1 MLVLQGIVKNGVV
14 VPEQGSRSLP
24 EGAKVIIEYA
34 PAPQPGADVPA
45 DSGLSLSETLLK
57 YAGTIKGLPP
67 DFARNHDHYI
77 HGTRKK

>member
-1 MLVLQGIVKNGVV
+1 MVLLQGIVKNGVV
-14 VPEQGSRSLP
+14 VPDQGSRSLP
-24 EGAKVIIEYA
+24 EGAKVVIEYA
-34 PAPQPGADVPA
+34 PASQAAADVPA
-45 DSGLSLSETLLK
+45 DEGLPLSEEVLK

>member
-1 MLVLQGIVKNGVV
+1 MVVLQGIVKNGVV

-34 PAPQPGADVPA
+34 PASQAAAANPA
-45 DSGLSLSETLLK
+45 DEGFPLSEEVMK
-57 YAGTIKGLPP
+57 FAGTIKGLPR